1 VKELRA
7 GFRKGLAV
15 YLCLALL
22 ILGCLPVDLM
32 AAMIPTDF
40 SGVGGSGVIDRAA
53 DIEKI
58 QRVLESKIVA
68 QRLHDLG
75 LSAGDVQ
82 LAMAKLTPQEL
93 HDVATNLDGLQSGG
107 ELGLIIAILVI
118 VILVLLIIFLAK
130 RA

>member
-1 VKELRA
+1 VKQLRA
-7 GFRKGLAV
+7 GLRKGLAV

-22 ILGCLPVDLM
+22 ILGCLPMDLM
-32 AAMIPTDF
+32 AAMIPADF
-40 SGVGGSGVIDRAA
+40 SMAGPGAIDRAA

-75 LSAGDVQ
+75 LSAEDIQ

-93 HDVATNLDGLQSGG
+93 HAVATNLDGLQSGG
-107 ELGLIIAILVI
+107 ELGLIIGILV
-118 VILVLLIIFLAK
+118 VVVLVLLIIFLAK

>member
-7 GFRKGLAV
+7 GFRKGLAL

-32 AAMIPTDF
+32 AAMIPNDF
-40 SGVGGSGVIDRAA
+40 SSVGVPGVIDRAA

-107 ELGLIIAILVI
+107 EVGLIIGILVI

>member
-1 VKELRA
+1 MKQLRE
-7 GFRKGLAV
+7 GLRKSLAV
-15 YLCLALL
+15 YLCFALL

-32 AAMIPTDF
+32 AAMIPTDL
-40 SGVGGSGVIDRAA
+40 SMVSPGAIDRAA